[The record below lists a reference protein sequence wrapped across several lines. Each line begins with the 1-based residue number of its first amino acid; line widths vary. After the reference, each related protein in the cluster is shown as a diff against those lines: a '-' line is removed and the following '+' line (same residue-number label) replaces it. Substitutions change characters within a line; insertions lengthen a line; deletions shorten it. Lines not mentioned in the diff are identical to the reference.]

1 MQDLRTFVAIDL
13 GENLAKGLAALERQL
28 RELPGANGVRW
39 VAVAN
44 IHLTLKFMGDIP
56 QGRVDE
62 LGETVATAAAGTGGL
77 ELHANGV
84 GCFPDAR
91 RPRVVWVGLTGD
103 VSRLSALASR
113 IENALAAKGIRREDR
128 GFTPHLTLGRVKREA
143 TTIER
148 TKLGEAIKNF
158 PPSEYGIIRADAV
171 RFIMSDL
178 RPEGPTYTTLRTIP
192 L

>member
-13 GENLAKGLAALERQL
+13 GENLAQGLAALERQL
-28 RELPGANGVRW
+28 RGLPGANGVRW
-39 VAVAN
+39 VAVGN
-44 IHLTLKFMGDIP
+44 IHLTLKFMGNIP

-62 LGETVATAAAGTGGL
+62 LGEAVATAAARTGGL
-77 ELHANGV
+77 ELYANGV

-113 IENALAAKGIRREDR
+113 IENALAAKGIPREDR

-148 TKLGEAIKNF
+148 AKLGEAIKNL
-158 PPSEYGIIRADAV
+158 PPGEYGVIRADAV
-171 RFIMSDL
+171 RFIKSDL
-178 RPEGPTYTTLRTIP
+178 RSEGPIYTTLRTIS